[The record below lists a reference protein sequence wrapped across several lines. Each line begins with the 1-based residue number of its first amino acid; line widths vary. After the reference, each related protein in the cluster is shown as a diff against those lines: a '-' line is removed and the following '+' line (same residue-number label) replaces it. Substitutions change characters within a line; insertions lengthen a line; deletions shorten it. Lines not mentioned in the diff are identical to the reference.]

1 MGHAAVSGLK
11 RGAATNR
18 VVIHGLARSESSFH
32 PVLSADICHE
42 KEKPMTVFA
51 IFGVSVMMGFIAF
64 GVVTNLYILSHL
76 WNSSRENALI
86 ALIVPHA
93 FRYVGLSFLVPGVV
107 SPSLEQ
113 AFAAPAAYGDFCAS
127 ILALIAIFAL
137 RARSHWAIPL
147 VWLFNIWGF
156 ADLWLAM
163 YQGVIGVGIM
173 PGSLGAAFFIPT
185 TIVPPL
191 LITHGLIFWLLLR
204 ASQTVR
210 T

>member
-1 MGHAAVSGLK
+1 MS
-11 RGAATNR
+11 
-18 VVIHGLARSESSFH
+18 
-32 PVLSADICHE
+32 VL
-42 KEKPMTVFA
+42 A
-51 IFGVSVMMGFIAF
+51 IFGISVMMSFVAF
-64 GVVTNLYILSHL
+64 GIVTNLYIVPHL
-76 WNSSRENALI
+76 RNNSRENALI

-113 AFAAPAAYGDFCAS
+113 AFAIPAAYGDFCAS
-127 ILALIAIFAL
+127 ILALIAIVAL
-137 RARSHWAIPL
+137 NARSHWAIPL

-156 ADLWLAM
+156 ADLCFAI
-163 YQGVIGVGIM
+163 YQGVIGVGIT
-173 PGSLGAAFFIPT
+173 PGSLGAAFFLPT
-185 TIVPPL
+185 AIVPPL

>member
-1 MGHAAVSGLK
+1 MS
-11 RGAATNR
+11 
-18 VVIHGLARSESSFH
+18 
-32 PVLSADICHE
+32 VL
-42 KEKPMTVFA
+42 A
-51 IFGVSVMMGFIAF
+51 IFGISVMMSFVAF
-64 GVVTNLYILSHL
+64 GIVTNLYIVPHL
-76 WNSSRENALI
+76 RNSSRENALI

-113 AFAAPAAYGDFCAS
+113 AFAIPAAYGDFCAS
-127 ILALIAIFAL
+127 ILALIAIVAL
-137 RARSHWAIPL
+137 NARSHWAIPL

-156 ADLWLAM
+156 ADLYFAI
-163 YQGVIGVGIM
+163 YQGVIGVGIT
-173 PGSLGAAFFIPT
+173 PGSLGAAFFLPAA
-185 TIVPPL
+185 IVPPL

>member
-1 MGHAAVSGLK
+1 MS
-11 RGAATNR
+11 
-18 VVIHGLARSESSFH
+18 
-32 PVLSADICHE
+32 VL
-42 KEKPMTVFA
+42 A
-51 IFGVSVMMGFIAF
+51 IFGISVMMDFVAF
-64 GVVTNLYILSHL
+64 GVVTNLYILPHL
-76 WNSSRENALI
+76 WNSSRESALI

-113 AFAAPAAYGDFCAS
+113 AFALPAAYGDFCAS

-137 RARSHWAIPL
+137 GARSHWAIPL

>member
-1 MGHAAVSGLK
+1 VS
-11 RGAATNR
+11 ATNR

-32 PVLSADICHE
+32 PVLSAGICHE
-42 KEKPMTVFA
+42 KEKPMSVLA

-64 GVVTNLYILSHL
+64 GVVTNLYILPHL

-113 AFAAPAAYGDFCAS
+113 AFALPAAYGDFGAS

-137 RARSHWAIPL
+137 GARSHWAIPL

-163 YQGVIGVGIM
+163 YRGTIGVGIM

-185 TIVPPL
+185 IIVPPL

>member
-1 MGHAAVSGLK
+1 
-11 RGAATNR
+11 
-18 VVIHGLARSESSFH
+18 
-32 PVLSADICHE
+32 
-42 KEKPMTVFA
+42 MTVFA

-64 GVVTNLYILSHL
+64 GVVTNLYILPHL

-113 AFAAPAAYGDFCAS
+113 AFALPAAYGDFCAS

-204 ASQTVR
+204 ASQTIR